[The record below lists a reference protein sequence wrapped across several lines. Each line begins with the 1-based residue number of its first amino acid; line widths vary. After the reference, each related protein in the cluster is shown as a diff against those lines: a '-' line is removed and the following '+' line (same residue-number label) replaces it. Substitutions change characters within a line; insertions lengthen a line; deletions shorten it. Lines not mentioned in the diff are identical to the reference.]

1 PDALPILPLATR
13 TGRAPGRVRPRA
25 REVERGTSGQVVL
38 VALDRASERRPGRG
52 AEGQL
57 RPIGVLGVPNPDHG
71 GEVRHFNAVAALVVA
86 VAALTPQ
93 TCHLNAVATL
103 VSAIAALAPVDAGQ
117 VIHSRSIAVLI
128 AARDSSMESA

>member
-71 GEVRHFNAVAALVVA
+71 GEVRHLNALAARVVA
-86 VAALTPQ
+86 VAALAPE
-93 TCHLNAVATL
+93 TCHLNAVAA
-103 VSAIAALAPVDAGQ
+103 VMVAVAAHTPLNAEP
-117 VIHSRSIAVLI
+117 VIHRPSITVLI
-128 AARDSSMESA
+128 RVRDSSMGSA

>member
-71 GEVRHFNAVAALVVA
+71 GEVRHFNALAAA
-86 VAALTPQ
+86 VAAVAAIAPQ
-93 TCHLNAVATL
+93 NRLLNAFSAQFDD
-103 VSAIAALAPVDAGQ
+103 VSSHRPSYRMDL
-117 VIHSRSIAVLI
+117 
-128 AARDSSMESA
+128 